1 MDEPLRKSE
10 PPSFPDIPSGD
21 YLYALDVDFDI
32 DAQLMAI
39 RGLLHRNR
47 KEDKKI
53 KDEIEQIE
61 EHTRR
66 LKGICVEWA
75 IDDWVDRI
83 HHSAYQDAAHSMSAL
98 GMLAPLIET
107 IFYQCFRGI
116 GNKFYPADHPFKEH
130 ARWKTTHANQWD
142 CHMVVVGNRAKKN
155 IVAGIF
161 QLADAVGLIGRL
173 PSDLK
178 LTLSALFSYR
188 NKMFHHG
195 FEWPVEERDRF
206 AKLMHDEGWPSDWF
220 IKSSTDDKPWIF
232 YLSDK
237 LIEHCLATI
246 DQVLDSIGSFVRDE
260 LLPRQESL

>member
-1 MDEPLRKSE
+1 MDEPLRKPE
-10 PPSFPDIPSGD
+10 PPSFPDVPSGD
-21 YLYALDVDFDI
+21 YIYALDVDFDI

-47 KEDKKI
+47 KEDQKI
-53 KDEIEQIE
+53 KGEIKQIE

-66 LKGICVEWA
+66 LKGIHAEWA

-116 GNKFYPADHPFKEH
+116 GNQFYAADHPSKEH
-130 ARWKTTHANQWD
+130 ARWKATHAIQWD
-142 CHMVVVGNRAKKN
+142 CHMVVVGNRAKKD
-155 IVAGIF
+155 IVSGIF

-178 LTLSALFSYR
+178 PTLSALFGYR

-206 AKLMHDEGWPSDWF
+206 TKQISVQGWPNDWF
-220 IKSSTDDKPWIF
+220 FRARSDVKPWIF

-237 LIEHCLATI
+237 FIEHCLVTI
-246 DQVLDSIGSFVRDE
+246 DLALDAIGSFVRDE
-260 LLPRQESL
+260 LLLKRGI